1 MHNFA
6 IQHPTFQH
14 INGVEEIDDK
24 LRKLFVGGLS
34 EHTTEESSKDYFSQY
49 GEVENIN
56 ILRYDDG
63 KSRSVPIDRCFS

>member
-1 MHNFA
+1 MVAAPFLIVILNF
-6 IQHPTFQH
+6 QNV
-14 INGVEEIDDK
+14 NGVEEIDDK

-34 EHTTEESSKDYFSQY
+34 ENTDEESSREYFSQY

-63 KSRSVPIDRCFS
+63 KSR

>member
-1 MHNFA
+1 MFNLFHL
-6 IQHPTFQH
+6 QHT
-14 INGVEEIDDK
+14 NGVEEIDDK

-34 EHTTEESSKDYFSQY
+34 EDTTEDSSKEYFGKF

-63 KSRSVPIDRCFS
+63 KSRLVSSVTC

>member
-1 MHNFA
+1 M
-6 IQHPTFQH
+6 FQH

-34 EHTTEESSKDYFSQY
+34 EHTTEESSKEYFSQY

-63 KSRSVPIDRCFS
+63 KSRLAQVKNTLTDCCGKS